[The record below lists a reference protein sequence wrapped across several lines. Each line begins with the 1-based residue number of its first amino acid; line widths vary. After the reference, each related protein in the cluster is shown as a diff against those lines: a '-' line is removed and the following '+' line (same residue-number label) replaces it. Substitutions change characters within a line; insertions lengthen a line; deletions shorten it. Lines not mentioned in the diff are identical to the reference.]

1 MKRLATGLVV
11 VLLAMNAYAATSR
24 DALWKQV
31 EDAIKKGLP
40 QTAITNL
47 NLIVPAAVREKAY
60 GEAAKAIARKIV
72 LEGTIQGNKPE
83 EKITRMEAEIA
94 QAPAEMKSLLEVIL
108 ANWYWHYF
116 QQNRWRFMQR
126 TQTGAAPGPDF
137 TTWDLARLFAE
148 IDKVFTRARSSA
160 DALKKLPVSTFDDLL
175 TKGTL
180 PDAYRPTLFDFVAQ
194 EALKFYTSGE
204 QAGAKPEDAFELGAD
219 SPALDNAEKFLAWHR
234 AFRTKEFPDSPIVKA
249 LDLYGQLLDFHQRD
263 SDPRAFADADL
274 ARLHYAYNTAV
285 GDEKSARF
293 KAALAALADR
303 WADHEGSALALS
315 HWAEVVRGEGD
326 LVEARRLAQR
336 GVNTHRDSPGG
347 RQCQNLIS
355 EIEARSSSIGTERVW
370 NQPLPK
376 ITLRYRNVTNAWFRV
391 VAWDWNDFLERRH
404 RRPENLSDQERKAL
418 LAKTPSL
425 EWSAPLPPTPDF
437 KERVEELPAPT
448 ELKKGHYFLVA
459 SHNAAF
465 SEEDNQVTY
474 TAFWVSDLA
483 LVVRPR
489 EGQLEGFV
497 LNALSGEPLVAAEVQ
512 GWYLDN
518 NGSRIAVPKVATDE
532 LGFFSLKAQGDNRWR
547 GYLLRARHGGD
558 ELGSLQE
565 HHAGEP
571 GRSQPQEQT
580 IFFTDRALYRPGQ
593 TVSYKGILL
602 RVDAERNDYQLLKGR
617 RLTALFLD
625 PNGKEIAKTEHV
637 CNDYGSFSGSFAAPR
652 DRVMGRYQIGA
663 VNGRASFNV
672 EEYKRPKFRVTLDAP
687 KTAPRLND
695 AVDLQGKAESYTGA
709 AVDGAQVK
717 WRVVREVR
725 LPWWC
730 WWGWR
735 GWRGNASQEIA
746 HGTARTETDGTFK
759 IAFTA
764 RPDLSVSPT
773 NEPTFYYTVNADVTD
788 PAGETRSAQRGVH
801 VGYTTLQVNVTA
813 DDWQTDAEPVE
824 LSLKSTTLDDEPQ
837 RAEGS
842 LKVHRLKE
850 PARVP
855 RAALGGE
862 VFDLDADGVVD
873 RGNPADP
880 NTWPLGE
887 VTEERGW
894 TTDTEG
900 KAKLDFKLK
909 VGFYRAMLE
918 TQDRFGKKV
927 TARLGLRV
935 LAPDA
940 PKLALNVPNLVT
952 APKWRAEPG
961 DEFLALW
968 GTGYGE
974 GRAFIEIE
982 HRHKMV
988 QRFWTSP
995 GRTQQQVRQAVT
1007 EAMHGGFQ
1015 VHVTQVRENRA
1026 YMSSHRVDVPWSN
1039 KALEL
1044 KWEHFTSKLEPGQ
1057 KETWTLQ
1064 VRGAKSE
1071 VRGAE
1076 MVAALYDESLDQY
1089 LPHDWLRRFDF
1100 FYQDFSY
1107 GGGSF
1112 ENSIR
1117 QLQHLRGAWRF
1128 DRVDASYRYR
1138 EFPQDLVANIWG
1150 YGFGGGPRRLGMAKH
1165 SGGPVPAMVEM
1176 DAMSFN
1182 APAPM
1187 ALAAEESAAPRA
1199 KMAGREV
1206 AFAASPAEAEAKAQG
1221 AGFAPKP
1228 PDLSQV
1234 AARKNLNE
1242 TAFFFPQLLADSN
1255 GTVRIQFTMPEALTS
1270 WRFLGFAHDQ
1280 ELRSGFLGD
1289 KAVTAKDLMVQPNPP
1304 RFLRE
1309 GDELEFTVKVS
1320 NQSAARQEG
1329 RVKLSF
1335 NYAFDEKS
1343 ADQDL
1348 GNQKAELSFDIPSKE
1363 SRTFS
1368 WRLKAPD
1375 GCGFLTY
1382 KAVGSTGRISDGE
1395 EGYLPVLSRRILVT
1409 ESLPLPIRGKVG
1421 GGEVVKKF
1429 EFEKLLQSG
1438 KSDTL
1443 VHQNLVVQMVSQP
1456 AWYAVMALPYLM
1468 EFPHECNEQLFNRLY
1483 ANALARHIANSD
1495 PKIRRVFEQWKGT
1508 PALDSPLEKNQDLKS
1523 VMIEETPWLRQAQ
1536 NESQARRNVAL
1547 LFDENRLSSETD
1559 RALQKLAEAQLGDG
1573 SWSWFPGGRGNDYI
1587 TLYITTGFGR
1597 LRHLGVDLSVA
1608 PAIRSLERLDRW
1620 MDEHYREILRRPH
1633 PEEYVPSGT
1642 DALYL
1647 YGRSFF
1653 LKDRPVAKNHEEAI
1667 SFFLKQSRAF
1677 WLQTNWRQTQGHLA
1691 IALNRWGGDDN
1702 KAAARDILR
1711 SIRER
1716 SVNNEEMG
1724 MFWRETELS
1733 WWWYR
1738 APIETQALMIEAF
1751 DEVVGDKQAV
1761 EDCRVWLL
1769 KQKQT
1774 RDWKTTKATADA
1786 IYGLLLRGRDFLASD
1801 KLVEVTLGGINVTPQ
1816 VGRAVPSAPERRR
1829 EDTAPYQVEAGTG
1842 FYERRFGPGQIK
1854 PKLGDIT
1861 VKKVDEGV
1869 SWGSVHWQYL
1879 EDMTKVT
1886 PYEGTPLKLK
1896 KSLYTKVNTTRGPE
1910 LKPVNGALAVG
1921 DELVVRIELRVDRDM
1936 EYVHLKDQRGS
1947 GTEPVNVLSQYKYQ
1961 DGLAYYESTRDTASH
1976 FFIDYLPKGTY
1987 VFEYSTRVQHR
1998 GAYQTGLASIQCMYA
2013 PEFNSHSESLRLT
2026 VAAGTR

>member
-1 MKRLATGLVV
+1 M
-11 VLLAMNAYAATSR
+11 
-24 DALWKQV
+24 
-31 EDAIKKGLP
+31 
-40 QTAITNL
+40 
-47 NLIVPAAVREKAY
+47 
-60 GEAAKAIARKIV
+60 
-72 LEGTIQGNKPE
+72 
-83 EKITRMEAEIA
+83 
-94 QAPAEMKSLLEVIL
+94 
-108 ANWYWHYF
+108 
-116 QQNRWRFMQR
+116 
-126 TQTGAAPGPDF
+126 
-137 TTWDLARLFAE
+137 
-148 IDKVFTRARSSA
+148 
-160 DALKKLPVSTFDDLL
+160 PVSAFDDLL
-175 TKGTL
+175 EKGTM
-180 PDAYRPTLFDFVAQ
+180 PDPYRPTLFDFAAH

-204 QAGAKPEDAFELGAD
+204 QAGAKPEDAFELAAD
-219 SPALDNAEKFLAWHR
+219 TPALDGADKFLAWHDTFR
-234 AFRTKEFPDSPIVKA
+234 AKEFPDSPILKA
-249 LDLYGQLLDFHQRD
+249 LDLYGQLMAFHKN
-263 SDPRAFADADL
+263 DPDPTAFADADL
-274 ARLHYAYNTAV
+274 DRLHYAYNTAF
-285 GDEKSARF
+285 GDDKSARF
-293 KAALAALADR
+293 KAALAAFVDR
-303 WADHEGSALALS
+303 WADHEVSAMALW
-315 HWAEVVRGEGD
+315 HWAEVVRSEGGFA
-326 LVEARRLAQR
+326 EARRLAQR
-336 GVNTHRDSPGG
+336 GVNAHRDSVGG
-347 RQCQNLIS
+347 RQCRNLIAD
-355 EIEARSSSIGTERVW
+355 IEARSSAISTERVW

-376 ITLRYRNVTNAWFRV
+376 ITLRYRNLTNAWFRV
-391 VAWDWNDFLERRH
+391 VAWDWNDFLDRQH
-404 RRPENLSDQERKAL
+404 RRPENLSDAERREL
-418 LAKTPSL
+418 LARAPVL
-425 EWSAPLPPTPDF
+425 EWSAQLPPTPDF
-437 KERVEELPAPT
+437 KERLEELPAPAQ
-448 ELKKGHYFLVA
+448 LKKGHYFLVA
-459 SHNAAF
+459 SHNAGF
-465 SEEDNQVTY
+465 SEEDNQVNY
-474 TAFWVSDLA
+474 TPFWVSDLA

-489 EGQLEGFV
+489 QGRVDGFV
-497 LNALSGEPLVAAEVQ
+497 LNALSGEPLAAAELQ

-518 NGSRIAVPKVATDE
+518 NGSRVAVPKVETDE
-532 LGFFSLKAQGDNRWR
+532 LGFFSLTPQGDNRWR

-558 ELGSLQE
+558 EIGSLQE
-565 HHAGEP
+565 YRAAEP
-571 GRSQPQEQT
+571 GRQRSQEQT
-580 IFFTDRALYRPGQ
+580 LFFTDRSLYRPGQ
-593 TVSYKGILL
+593 TISYKGILL

-637 CNDYGSFSGSFAAPR
+637 CNDYGSFSGSFTAPR

-663 VNGRASFNV
+663 INGRAWFNI
-672 EEYKRPKFRVTLDAP
+672 EEYKRPKFQATLDAP

-695 AVDLQGKAESYTGA
+695 PVNLQGKAESYTGA

-725 LPWWC
+725 FPWWC

-735 GWRGNASQEIA
+735 GVRGNASQEIA

-764 RPDLSVSPT
+764 KPDLSVSPT
-773 NEPTFYYTVNADVTD
+773 NEPTFYFTVNADVTD
-788 PAGETRSAQRGVH
+788 PAGETRSAQRGLH
-801 VGYTTLQVNVTA
+801 VGYTALQVNITA
-813 DDWQTDAEPVE
+813 EDWQTDAKPVE
-824 LSLKSTTLDDEPQ
+824 LSLKSATLDDEPQ
-837 RAEGS
+837 KAEGS

-850 PARVP
+850 PAQVP

-862 VFDLDADGVVD
+862 VFDLDDDGVAD
-873 RGNPADP
+873 RGDPADP

-887 VTEERGW
+887 MIGERGW
-894 TTDTEG
+894 TTDAEG
-900 KAKLDFKLK
+900 NAKLEFKLG

-940 PKLALNVPNLVT
+940 PKLALKVPNIVA
-952 APKWRAEPG
+952 APKWQVEAGE
-961 DEFLALW
+961 EFLALW
-968 GTGYGE
+968 GTGYDE

-982 HRHKMV
+982 HRLKPI

-995 GRTQQQVRQAVT
+995 GPTQQQIKQAVT
-1007 EAMHGGFQ
+1007 EAMRGGFQ

-1026 YMSSHRVDVPWSN
+1026 YLSSHRVDVPWGN
-1039 KALEL
+1039 KNLEL

-1064 VRGAKSE
+1064 IRNPKPETRNAEKS
-1071 VRGAE
+1071 VAE

-1089 LPHDWLRRFDF
+1089 LPHDWMRRFGF
-1100 FYQDFSY
+1100 FYQDYSDSY
-1107 GGGSF
+1107 AGF
-1112 ENSIR
+1112 ENSLR
-1117 QLQHLRGAWRF
+1117 PLQSLFSSWRS
-1128 DRVDASYRYR
+1128 DHMSVEIRYR
-1138 EFPQDLVANIWG
+1138 EFPRDLVENFWG
-1150 YGFGGGPRRLGMAKH
+1150 YGFLDSQRRFGLTRGVAKA
-1165 SGGPVPAMVEM
+1165 SMEM
-1176 DAMSFN
+1176 RAQLMLAD

-1187 ALAAEESAAPRA
+1187 AVAETAPAQAKPAGLEMTFTSGIMAREDKAGGAGAAP
-1199 KMAGREV
+1199 
-1206 AFAASPAEAEAKAQG
+1206 KA
-1221 AGFAPKP
+1221 

-1234 AARKNLNE
+1234 TARKNLNE

-1255 GTVRIQFTMPEALTS
+1255 GTVRLKFTMPEALTS

-1280 ELRSGFLGD
+1280 QLRSGFLGA

-1309 GDELEFTVKVS
+1309 GDELEFTIKVS

-1329 RVKLSF
+1329 RVKLSL
-1335 NYAFDEKS
+1335 NYALDEKS

-1348 GNQKAELSFDIPSKE
+1348 GNRKTELSFDIPSKE

-1368 WRLKAPD
+1368 WRLKVPD

-1382 KAVGSTGRISDGE
+1382 KAVGSTGKVSDGE

-1429 EFEKLLQSG
+1429 EFEKLLKSG
-1438 KSDTL
+1438 QSDTL

-1495 PKIRRVFEQWKGT
+1495 PKIRRIFDQWKGT

-1523 VMIEETPWLRQAQ
+1523 VMIEETPWLRQAE
-1536 NESQARRNVAL
+1536 NESQARRNVGI
-1547 LFDENRLSSETD
+1547 LFDDNRLNDETE
-1559 RALQKLAEAQLGDG
+1559 RALRKLTEAQLSDG

-1597 LRHLGVDLSVA
+1597 LRHLGADVPVDA
-1608 PAIRSLERLDRW
+1608 AIRSLARLDNW
-1620 MDEHYREILRRPH
+1620 MDEHYQEILRRPH
-1633 PEEYVPSGT
+1633 PEEYVPSAT

-1653 LKDRPVAKNHEEAI
+1653 LKDRPIAKNHEDAI
-1667 SFFLKQSRAF
+1667 NFFLKQSRAF

-1691 IALNRWGGDDN
+1691 IALTRWGGDDN
-1702 KAAARDILR
+1702 KATARDIMR

-1751 DEVVGDKQAV
+1751 DEIVGDKQAV

-1774 RDWKTTKATADA
+1774 QDWKTTKATADA
-1786 IYGLLLRGRDFLASD
+1786 IYGLLLRGSDFLASD
-1801 KLVEVTLGGINVTPQ
+1801 KLVEVTLGGINITPQ

-1829 EDTAPYQVEAGTG
+1829 ADTSPYPVEAGTG
-1842 FYERRFGPGQIK
+1842 FYERRFGPGEIK
-1854 PKLGDIT
+1854 PKLGEIT

-1896 KSLYTKVNTTRGPE
+1896 KALFVKQNTAKGPVLE
-1910 LKPVNGALAVG
+1910 PVKGPLAVG

-1936 EYVHLKDQRGS
+1936 EYIHLKDQRGS

-1976 FFIDYLPKGTY
+1976 FFIDYLPKGAY
-1987 VFEYSTRVQHR
+1987 VFEYSTRIQHR
-1998 GAYQTGLASIQCMYA
+1998 GAYQTGLASIQCLYA
-2013 PEFNSHSESLRLT
+2013 PEFNSHSESLPL
-2026 VAAGTR
+2026 VVK